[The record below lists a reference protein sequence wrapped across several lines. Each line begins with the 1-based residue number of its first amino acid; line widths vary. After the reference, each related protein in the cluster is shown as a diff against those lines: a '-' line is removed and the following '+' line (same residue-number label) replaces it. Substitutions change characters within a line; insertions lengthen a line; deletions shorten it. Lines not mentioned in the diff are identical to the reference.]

1 MTRADAEFL
10 LSRAEFRRFL
20 FEVIQSAGI
29 IGNIVAADGYSVRH
43 QSLEWHEG
51 RRSLGHE
58 ILLMAEEGQPDA
70 LRHPDGSPI
79 ATLDAVLREAMNP
92 KENTRGR
99 RNTTDRYDDLD
110 EPE

>member
-1 MTRADAEFL
+1 MTREDAEFL

-29 IGNIVAADGYSVRH
+29 IGNMVAADGQSVRH

-58 ILLMAEEGQPDA
+58 MLLMVEQGQPDA
-70 LRHPDGSPI
+70 LLHPDGLPV

-92 KENTRGR
+92 KEKPRGR
-99 RNTTDRYDDLD
+99 RNSNDRYDDLN
-110 EPE
+110 EQ